1 MFSPLPDEIH
11 ADSSQLQRKFEKLCG
26 EYRDIILFR
35 QKQDREVAKR
45 SHIGKK
51 RSQDAVLTEVLEEL
65 REMEAKFKFCD
76 DMKAARWD
84 SHAFL
89 NLSSHVKS
97 HF

>member
-1 MFSPLPDEIH
+1 M
-11 ADSSQLQRKFEKLCG
+11 G
-26 EYRDIILFR
+26 E
-35 QKQDREVAKR
+35 
-45 SHIGKK
+45 K
-51 RSQDAVLTEVLEEL
+51 RSQDAILTEVLEEL